1 MTGTVGVNAQM
12 CHQTHFARNGPT
24 FIWAVNQRRQ
34 TDGETGNS
42 DRRYFS
48 APTGV
53 AADGDCGVKLRRS
66 LLGRKAAPVE
76 SRDMTLPTK
85 SI

>member
-1 MTGTVGVNAQM
+1 M
-12 CHQTHFARNGPT
+12 
-24 FIWAVNQRRQ
+24 Q
-34 TDGETGNS
+34 TDGEKGNS